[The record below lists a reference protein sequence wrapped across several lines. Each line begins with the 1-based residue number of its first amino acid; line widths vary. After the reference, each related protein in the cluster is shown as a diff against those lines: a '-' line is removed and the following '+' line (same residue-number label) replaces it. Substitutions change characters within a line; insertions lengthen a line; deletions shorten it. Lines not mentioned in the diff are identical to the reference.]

1 MKLIKLVWRI
11 ILNIKLITITLF
23 LSSSL
28 VLNVVLFTGGSIYSS
43 VNSGFE
49 IITGVQTVS
58 SKNQAIIK
66 KLGSDLLAEQQ
77 QKLKTKSK
85 LVESTVQCASE
96 IGNERQLKAQLAGM
110 SGQLSALR
118 GSRLS
123 ILSRIESQTN
133 QLVSER
139 AKNQKLKSQLMLCS
153 RSEQNTD

>member
-11 ILNIKLITITLF
+11 ILNIKIITITLF
-23 LSSSL
+23 LLSSL
-28 VLNVVLFTGGSIYSS
+28 ALNVVLFIGGSLYSS

-66 KLGSDLLAEQQ
+66 KLGNDLLAEQQ
-77 QKLKTKSK
+77 QLKTKSK

-96 IGNERQLKAQLAGM
+96 IGNGRQLKAQLAGI

-118 GSRLS
+118 GARRALE
-123 ILSRIESQTN
+123 SRIESQTN

-139 AKNQKLKSQLMLCS
+139 AENQKLKSQLMLCS
-153 RSEQNTD
+153 SSEQNTD

>member
-11 ILNIKLITITLF
+11 ILNIKIITVTLF
-23 LSSSL
+23 LLSSL
-28 VLNVVLFTGGSIYSS
+28 VLNVVLFIGGSIYSS

-66 KLGSDLLAEQQ
+66 KLGNDLLAEQQ
-77 QKLKTKSK
+77 QLKTKSK
-85 LVESTVQCASE
+85 LVGSTVQCASE
-96 IGNERQLKAQLAGM
+96 IGNGRQFKAQLAGI

-118 GSRLS
+118 GARRALE
-123 ILSRIESQTN
+123 SRIESQTN